1 MATRKPEE
9 STEQAAVRPRQYAA
23 GTGWDVGQSAPSD
36 AYRSLDDASAPVGP
50 VVYDHPGG
58 RAVQI
63 VVAGGLITEGVAR
76 ALTAA
81 DAPSDEEA

>member
-50 VVYDHPGG
+50 VVYDH
-58 RAVQI
+58 R
-63 VVAGGLITEGVAR
+63 VAGRFRSSSLAASSPRASPAR
-76 ALTAA
+76 
-81 DAPSDEEA
+81 